1 VRRGHLEALLPAL
14 GAHPGL
20 DVFVAEQAPGEKF
33 NLGLV
38 RNAGFL
44 AAVRRGV
51 AQGRPYGAVVFNDVD
66 LVPDAAMLAA
76 NYGPSPLRPTSLYT
90 RASEQASGAK
100 YRARDFY
107 AGLSAWR
114 PGDFEKVGGF
124 PVRMFGWG
132 SEDQILRTRIAR
144 AGVATWRATE
154 GRFRELPHP
163 PTEGDPGAVALDR
176 WDLEA
181 AEDRA
186 WRATRRQVDTLA
198 DTDAA
203 AEVTALGER
212 ATPGGGRLVRLLV
225 APRRAPPAPGMPGPA
240 PGPGGPN

>member
-1 VRRGHLEALLPAL
+1 VVVPFRDDPAHVRRGHLAALLPAL
-14 GAHPGL
+14 EAHPGL
-20 DVFVAEQAPGEKF
+20 DVFVAEQAQGAKF
-33 NLGLV
+33 NPGLA

-44 AAVRRGV
+44 AAVRRGR

-76 NYGPSPLRPTSLYT
+76 NYGPAPLRPTSLFT
-90 RASEQASGAK
+90 RASEGAPGAK

-114 PGDFEKVGGF
+114 PGDFERVGGF
-124 PVRMFGWG
+124 PVGMFGWG

-144 AGVATWRATE
+144 AGLATWRATE
-154 GRFRELPHP
+154 GGFRELWHP
-163 PTEGDPGAVALDR
+163 RTEGVPGAVALDR
-176 WDLEA
+176 WDHEA

-186 WRATRRQVDTLA
+186 WRATRRQADTLA

-203 AEVTALGER
+203 AEVTVLEER
-212 ATPGGGRLVRLLV
+212 PTPARGQLVRVLV
-225 APRRAPPAPGMPGPA
+225 APRRA
-240 PGPGGPN
+240 